1 MTQESPRC
9 HVEIDASVRHVSKNF
24 TRSDVNA
31 HCVVGR
37 RHVAVAVPA
46 TGLLLPRCCAVF
58 ILCIITDAILLHS

>member
-37 RHVAVAVPA
+37 RHVADAV
-46 TGLLLPRCCAVF
+46 LNKNLPLDCFYLGAVQSLF
-58 ILCIITDAILLHS
+58 SV